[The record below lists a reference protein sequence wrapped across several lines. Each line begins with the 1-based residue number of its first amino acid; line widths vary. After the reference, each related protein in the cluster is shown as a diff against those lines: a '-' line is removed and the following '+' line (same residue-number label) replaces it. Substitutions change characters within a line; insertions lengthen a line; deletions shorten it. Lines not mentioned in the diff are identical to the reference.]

1 MSHGRKFRMTWTS
14 LMLLVKIVTQG
25 RRKTR
30 KICILRST
38 RGKHSAPKNEK
49 KIGQCF
55 ELVGPAVLI
64 RWHTVSFQIFCSLSV
79 SLVFFQAMSHN
90 VEKNL
95 SNHKVLEENTV
106 ISRNFFCHFLLKKKI
121 IEIHGTKVHGSVFKT
136 KFRFLIIE
144 FESVETSQGF
154 AWLLLENWG

>member
-1 MSHGRKFRMTWTS
+1 MVRIRYFILKVLAWEICIMKWGFTIKMIIKSQKQFLYCSNFYESDVIKSSIIKPSKLMNFHHYVPWKKFRMTWTS

-49 KIGQCF
+49 KIGRCF
-55 ELVGPAVLI
+55 GLVGPAVLI

-79 SLVFFQAMSHN
+79 SLVFF
-90 VEKNL
+90 
-95 SNHKVLEENTV
+95 
-106 ISRNFFCHFLLKKKI
+106 
-121 IEIHGTKVHGSVFKT
+121 
-136 KFRFLIIE
+136 
-144 FESVETSQGF
+144 
-154 AWLLLENWG
+154 